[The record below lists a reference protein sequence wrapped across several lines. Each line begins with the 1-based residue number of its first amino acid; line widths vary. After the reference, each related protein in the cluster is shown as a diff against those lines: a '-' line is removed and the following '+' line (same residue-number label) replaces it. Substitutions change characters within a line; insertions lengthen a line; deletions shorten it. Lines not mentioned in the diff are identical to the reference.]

1 MEKICDKFY
10 GIIYLVLLAF
20 TVLTV
25 LSAQMEFARS
35 LTILIALS
43 IALVKSS
50 LIALYYMRLRTEKPL
65 IYLIVLIGIVTVSI
79 LAIGIFP
86 DIAIGF

>member
-10 GIIYLVLLAF
+10 GIIYLVLIAL

-25 LSAQMEFARS
+25 LSAQMDFARS

-43 IALVKSS
+43 IALIKSS
-50 LIALYYMRLRTEKPL
+50 LIALYYMHLRTEKPL
-65 IYLIVLIGIVTVSI
+65 IYFIVLIGIVTVFI
-79 LAIGIFP
+79 LAVGIFP
-86 DIAIGF
+86 DIAIGL

>member
-1 MEKICDKFY
+1 MEKNCEQFY
-10 GIIYLVLLAF
+10 GIIYLVLIAL

-25 LSAQMEFARS
+25 LFAQMDFVRS
-35 LTILIALS
+35 LTILFALS

-86 DIAIGF
+86 DIAIGL